1 MTSQEE
7 YADKVRK
14 YKQMD
19 EHARRHHEN
28 IINSFAPYTV
38 EEKIYILCH
47 LYDHLRKDIAAIS
60 GGKK

>member
-7 YADKVRK
+7 YADMVRK
-14 YKQMD
+14 YRQMD
-19 EHARRHHEN
+19 EHAMRHHEN

-38 EEKIYILCH
+38 EEKIYILCRLH
-47 LYDHLRKDIAAIS
+47 DYLKKDIAAIP